1 MLGMVEAKKIAVCP
15 RHTERKLLL
24 YNAMYLIMGITILYI
39 GGGLHKSSPYVG
51 LIIGLGSIISFFL
64 ISYFWQITGYRADH
78 YLLPLVSILT
88 STGLIF
94 LMRLEPQYA
103 FRQFVWLL
111 VALITLAVVTTL
123 LRNYYFLLEYTYI
136 YALLGSIALV
146 LPIFFGIEQ
155 GGSRSWL
162 NFSLFQVQT
171 SEFVKILLVLFLA
184 GFLAENRRILA
195 TGNLVVLGI
204 PLPNPREWGP
214 MIAMWG
220 VGIVLLVFQRDLG
233 TALIYFCTFLAMLY
247 TATARLLYIFFGFIM
262 FLLSGFISYHLF
274 SHVKARVDIWLNP
287 WAYFETT
294 GYQLIQSLFAVG
306 SGGLFGSGLGA
317 GSPGLIPAVHTDFIF
332 AAICEEMGLLGGCGI
347 IVLFIILVYRGLKI
361 SLQAKDDFSTLVAVG
376 LTALMTLQFFIIVAG
391 VIKLLPLTGVTL
403 PYISYGGS
411 SLVANFIILGLL
423 LNISHKAGLI
433 NEK

>member
-1 MLGMVEAKKIAVCP
+1 MGKAEARKIAVYP

-24 YNAMYLIMGITILYI
+24 YNAFYFMMGITILYLV
-39 GGGLHKSSPYVG
+39 GGLKAIPPYSG
-51 LIIGLGSIISFFL
+51 IIIVAGTILSFFL
-64 ISYFWQITGYRADH
+64 ISYFWQFTAYRADH
-78 YLLPLVSILT
+78 FILPLVSVLI

-103 FRQFVWLL
+103 VRQFIWLL
-111 VALITLAVVTTL
+111 VGLLTLILITSL
-123 LRNYYFLLEYTYI
+123 LRNYDFLSEYTYI
-136 YALLGSIALV
+136 YALLGAVALI

-162 NFSLFQVQT
+162 DFKFFQLQT
-171 SEFVKILLVLFLA
+171 SEFVKILLILFLA
-184 GFLAENRRILA
+184 AFLAENRKILT
-195 TGNLVVLGI
+195 TGSLMPLGI
-204 PLPNPREWGP
+204 SLPSPREWGP
-214 MIAMWG
+214 MVAMWG

-233 TALIYFCTFLAMLY
+233 TALIYFCTFLAILY
-247 TATARLLYIFFGFIM
+247 TATARLLYIFFGFVM
-262 FLLSGFISYHLF
+262 FLLSGFVSYHIF

-287 WAYFETT
+287 WAYFETS
-294 GYQLIQSLFAVG
+294 GYQLIQSLFAMG
-306 SGGLFGSGLGA
+306 SGGIFGNGLGA

-332 AAICEEMGLLGGCGI
+332 VAICEEMGLLGGCGI
-347 IVLFIILVYRGLKI
+347 IVLFIILVYRGFKI
-361 SLQAKDDFSTLVAVG
+361 ALQTKDDFSTLVAVG
-376 LTALMTLQFFIIVAG
+376 LTTLMALQFFIIVAG

-423 LNISHKAGLI
+423 LNISHKVGPS